1 MWITINC
8 GKFLKRQEY
17 QTILPVSWETC
28 MQVKKQQQQSGSKL
42 GMEYSK
48 NVYCHPVYLTYWV
61 QFSRSV
67 VSNSLQHHE
76 PQHARLPC
84 PSSTSGVD
92 PTHVHWVDDAIQPS
106 HPPSSHSPPALN
118 LSQHQGLFKWVS
130 SWHQVD
136 KVLAFQLQ
144 HQSFQWTPRT
154 DLL

>member
-76 PQHARLPC
+76 PQAYMCSPSWTLLRPPSPHHPSGSSLDECWILSQLFYSRLSL
-84 PSSTSGVD
+84 SSRSSLVPLWFLPLWWYHLDIWGVD
-92 PTHVHWVDDAIQPS
+92 IFPS
-106 HPPSSHSPPALN
+106 N
-118 LSQHQGLFKWVS
+118 LDSIL
-130 SWHQVD
+130 
-136 KVLAFQLQ
+136 
-144 HQSFQWTPRT
+144 
-154 DLL
+154 